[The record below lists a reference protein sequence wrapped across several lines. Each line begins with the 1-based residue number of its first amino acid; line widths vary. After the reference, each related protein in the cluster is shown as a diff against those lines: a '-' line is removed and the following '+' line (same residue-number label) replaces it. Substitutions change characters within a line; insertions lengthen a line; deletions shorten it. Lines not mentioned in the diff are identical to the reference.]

1 LLKFLGLQD
10 VNVTGS
16 YRYGMAV
23 IQPLPLAVL
32 VYIYMCVC
40 NYLDIYVGSLNKSIS
55 LQITSRTLTWCL
67 AAFPTKVF
75 LGSLGQGVRPF
86 HHCTIFDF
94 KSTGTPYPHWGI
106 AFFFSF
112 VWLPLCSH
120 FCSGIYLP
128 APACD
133 VFFLLSRHAGLCSV
147 FASTRPRRFRMS
159 GGI

>member
-1 LLKFLGLQD
+1 MLQE
-10 VNVTGS
+10 VTGMVWRL
-16 YRYGMAV
+16 YNRYPWRC
-23 IQPLPLAVL
+23 Q
-32 VYIYMCVC
+32 YIYIYVCVC

-133 VFFLLSRHAGLCSV
+133 VFFLLSRHAGLRSV